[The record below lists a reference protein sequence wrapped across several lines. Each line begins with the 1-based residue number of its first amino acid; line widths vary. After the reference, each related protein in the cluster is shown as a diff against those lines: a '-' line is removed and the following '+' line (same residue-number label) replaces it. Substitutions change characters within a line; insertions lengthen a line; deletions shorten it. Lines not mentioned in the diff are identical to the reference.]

1 MRNSDEKE
9 IERLHSRFVTT
20 TKVVHTLVGQAAFRI
35 TDPTGHRIEPAVNR
49 ALFDAQ
55 MLGSR
60 WVTTD
65 LEDIDVAKVRR
76 ELAGLFSSETFLDA
90 IQRAT
95 GDRSRTLRR
104 IRETVGALERAGVR
118 LEVPFDLSR

>member
-1 MRNSDEKE
+1 MRNCDQEE

-20 TKVVHTLVGQAAFRI
+20 TKVVYTLLGQAAFRI
-35 TDPTGHRIEPAVNR
+35 TDPTGRRIEPAVNR

-55 MLGSR
+55 MLASR

-65 LEDIDVAKVRR
+65 LEDIDIAEVRR
-76 ELAGLFSSETFLDA
+76 ELARLFSSETFLDA

-118 LEVPFDLSR
+118 LEIPLDLNR

>member
-1 MRNSDEKE
+1 
-9 IERLHSRFVTT
+9 
-20 TKVVHTLVGQAAFRI
+20 
-35 TDPTGHRIEPAVNR
+35 
-49 ALFDAQ
+49 

-65 LEDIDVAKVRR
+65 LEDIDIAKVRR